1 MNFHA
6 YKNTFVTRTLTF
18 VALFSLIACLFV
30 VSTSVH
36 ALSDHLVLSEVVVD
50 VTGVESAGEMVE
62 IYNPTGDTVDIGGWD
77 IAYKTATG
85 SSWSAKATFPSGSV
99 IAPYSYFLI
108 GGDGVSPTPDYVD
121 TSLGF
126 SGTGGHVAL
135 RDGSN
140 NFVDLVGY
148 GGANDPESA
157 AISAPGQDKSLE
169 RKPGFSDTTAGN
181 GQDGDDNSVDF
192 QIRETIDPQN
202 AASGSEVPSS
212 VAGSIASEVASL
224 KGLSGTSN
232 VTVTDADRNN
242 KGYSA
247 ETFSITVTSVADP
260 TGITLTLQETSN
272 SASTFDL
279 ASSGSELGL
288 TLGSS
293 DASNRLIKVRA
304 TGDTITVTYQDPAPY
319 QSTTAT
325 IAFGGMGDVV
335 INEVVFNPTGTDQGN
350 EWVELYNTDTETINL
365 AGWTLTDEDAGTVM
379 EMPSDVSLPAG
390 AFLLWYVDASGAN
403 DTDFS
408 DGTGTIY
415 SGTATTVSLTNTNDQ
430 VSLYASTTRDANT
443 IQDFMQYSTNDS
455 VDGTD
460 AQNAVDAGIWPTT
473 TEKVDATAA
482 PEDAGLTL
490 NPDGDDHNTE
500 SDWSID
506 SSSTPGVTND
516 SVTASSAPANLDAV
530 TAIEQI
536 NIDWEAAT
544 AGSDPLAGY
553 RLYRSSDAITYSE
566 ISGLIS
572 DTEYHDTNVVVG
584 DTFYYGV
591 LAEDINGA
599 RSDTSNIDFAAA
611 NPYETP
617 GTPANLVA
625 AGNPFQND
633 LLWDTPSTKSYPHDF
648 FEVYR
653 SQVSGSYGSAL
664 ATVTA
669 PATVYNDTN
678 VAVGQQYFY
687 VVRVLDTS
695 GVASD
700 TSNEA
705 TVVAQGYAD
714 PPPPGEN
721 IQINEIMY
729 DAPTPEPDNEW
740 VELFNPTDTPI
751 SIGGLFFED
760 NVGSFEIPAGNTVPA
775 QSYFVLGYSSGA
787 AGGIVDLVY
796 GMTAANISFANSG
809 DTVTLR
815 TDTQIVDQ
823 VGYQGSWDGD
833 EPYSLSRK
841 FSGTVSQDQ
850 TSWGKSIDT
859 NGTPGAVNYV
869 DTLPP
874 LITHTPKSVAA
885 AGKDIGIQ
893 SVITDNIAKEVEL
906 GKAWLYY
913 RTEGETAYTQ
923 LTMNRVAIEDWTAI
937 IPSIDVETPAIEYYM
952 EAMDPSNNIGTF
964 ATSDTPQSISIVTID
979 TKIVINEFMYD
990 PATNEP
996 DNEWIEIYNYGNTSE
1011 NLSGWKLS
1019 DGEDEFIIPDGTSID
1034 ALGYV
1039 VFERSESATVV
1050 SGIVYG
1056 DSAPSLK
1063 LQNLLGVVTDQITL
1077 SDHNNLV
1084 IDEVNYASTW
1094 GAHNVGGPNNVSLE
1108 RIDPEGESNSDSN
1121 WIYAYVQDGSP
1132 GDTNT
1137 SKMVRDLVMSPTFIN
1152 TLIGETTRIRFAVH
1166 VDSDI
1171 AGNTAAVKIR
1181 ILASNQD
1188 VAHTIYLEDANTP
1201 GVHYYD
1207 TYWSGNNANGDTL
1220 LDVFQVEIVATDANG
1235 EVSTHKID
1243 DRTFLGFN
1251 DQYSTFQMFSGEYSL
1266 AQTNYFLAKPS
1277 VLTINIQE
1285 DDGGPH
1291 VRTLIDSTVVGDGN
1305 QVVTWDLRRDD
1316 GQFHLSITGWPFIAE
1331 PLPGNALIGMPKY
1344 EITGDTISP
1353 GLDFDPSDGETF
1365 TLIYNIVDS
1374 STVTIT
1380 IRDEGG
1386 NLVRTIATNADREVG
1401 SYTAEWDGKDDF
1413 AVTVDQGL
1421 YLMILDG
1428 ETIDSFQKH
1437 RFVQPVGVL
1446 P

>member
-1 MNFHA
+1 MRYPKHKI
-6 YKNTFVTRTLTF
+6 Y
-18 VALFSLIACLFV
+18 LIARATTCVMVTSLAVWSFV
-30 VSTSVH
+30 FSASVQ

-50 VTGVESAGEMVE
+50 VTGAETAGEMVE
-62 IYNPTGDTVDIGGWD
+62 IYNPTGDTVDISGWD

-85 SSWSAKATFPSGSV
+85 SSWSAKATFPGGSL

-126 SGTGGHVAL
+126 SGSGGHVAL

-140 NFVDLVGY
+140 NFVDRVGY

-169 RKPGFSDTTAGN
+169 RKLGFSDTSAGN

-192 QIRETIDPQN
+192 QVRETTDPQN
-202 AASGSEVPSS
+202 AASGSELPSS
-212 VAGSIASEVASL
+212 VAGSIASELGSM
-224 KGLSGTSN
+224 KGLNITSN
-232 VTVTDADRNN
+232 ITVTDADRNN
-242 KGYSA
+242 KGYAA
-247 ETFSITVTSVADP
+247 ETFTVTITSEADP

-272 SASTFDL
+272 SSSIFNL
-279 ASSGSELGL
+279 ASSGSEMGV

-293 DASNRLIKVRA
+293 DAISRLIQVRA
-304 TGDTITVTYQDPAPY
+304 IGDTITITYQDPAPY
-319 QSTTAT
+319 QSVTAT
-325 IAFGGMGDVV
+325 IAFNGMGEVM
-335 INEVVFNPTGTDQGN
+335 INEVVFNPTGTDVGN
-350 EWVELYNTDTETINL
+350 EWVELYNADTETVNL

-379 EMPSDVSLPAG
+379 EMPSDVNLPSG
-390 AFLLWYVDASGAN
+390 AFLLWRIDASGAN

-443 IQDFMQYSTNDS
+443 IQDFMQYSTNGSIDE
-455 VDGTD
+455 TD

-473 TEKVDATAA
+473 IEKVDATAA

-490 NPDGDDHNTE
+490 DPDGDDNNTE

-516 SVTASSAPANLDAV
+516 SVTASTAPSNLDAV
-530 TAIEQI
+530 AAVEQI
-536 NIDWEAAT
+536 NINWDAAT

-572 DTEYHDTNVVVG
+572 DTEYQDTNVVAG
-584 DTFYYGV
+584 DTYHYGV
-591 LAEDINGA
+591 LAEDVNGE

-653 SQVSGSYGSAL
+653 SQIAGSYGSAL
-664 ATVTA
+664 ATISA

-678 VAVGQQYFY
+678 VAMGQQYFY

-721 IQINEIMY
+721 IQINEILY

-760 NVGSFEIPAGNTVPA
+760 NVGSFEIPDGNTVPA

-787 AGGIVDLVY
+787 AGGNVDLVY

-859 NGTPGAVNYV
+859 NGTPNAVNYV

-937 IPSIDVETPAIEYYM
+937 IPSSDVETPAIEWPY
-952 EAMDPSNNIGTF
+952 
-964 ATSDTPQSISIVTID
+964 PQ
-979 TKIVINEFMYD
+979 
-990 PATNEP
+990 
-996 DNEWIEIYNYGNTSE
+996 
-1011 NLSGWKLS
+1011 
-1019 DGEDEFIIPDGTSID
+1019 
-1034 ALGYV
+1034 
-1039 VFERSESATVV
+1039 ERCQ
-1050 SGIVYG
+1050 
-1056 DSAPSLK
+1056 L
-1063 LQNLLGVVTDQITL
+1063 
-1077 SDHNNLV
+1077 
-1084 IDEVNYASTW
+1084 
-1094 GAHNVGGPNNVSLE
+1094 
-1108 RIDPEGESNSDSN
+1108 
-1121 WIYAYVQDGSP
+1121 
-1132 GDTNT
+1132 
-1137 SKMVRDLVMSPTFIN
+1137 
-1152 TLIGETTRIRFAVH
+1152 
-1166 VDSDI
+1166 
-1171 AGNTAAVKIR
+1171 
-1181 ILASNQD
+1181 
-1188 VAHTIYLEDANTP
+1188 
-1201 GVHYYD
+1201 
-1207 TYWSGNNANGDTL
+1207 
-1220 LDVFQVEIVATDANG
+1220 
-1235 EVSTHKID
+1235 
-1243 DRTFLGFN
+1243 
-1251 DQYSTFQMFSGEYSL
+1251 
-1266 AQTNYFLAKPS
+1266 
-1277 VLTINIQE
+1277 
-1285 DDGGPH
+1285 
-1291 VRTLIDSTVVGDGN
+1291 
-1305 QVVTWDLRRDD
+1305 
-1316 GQFHLSITGWPFIAE
+1316 
-1331 PLPGNALIGMPKY
+1331 
-1344 EITGDTISP
+1344 
-1353 GLDFDPSDGETF
+1353 
-1365 TLIYNIVDS
+1365 
-1374 STVTIT
+1374 
-1380 IRDEGG
+1380 
-1386 NLVRTIATNADREVG
+1386 
-1401 SYTAEWDGKDDF
+1401 
-1413 AVTVDQGL
+1413 
-1421 YLMILDG
+1421 
-1428 ETIDSFQKH
+1428 
-1437 RFVQPVGVL
+1437 FV
-1446 P
+1446 